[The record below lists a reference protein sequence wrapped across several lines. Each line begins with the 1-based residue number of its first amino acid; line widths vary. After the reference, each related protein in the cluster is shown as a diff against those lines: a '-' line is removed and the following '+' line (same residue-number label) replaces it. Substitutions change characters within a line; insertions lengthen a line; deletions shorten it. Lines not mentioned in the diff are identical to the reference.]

1 MGMKYLVFAIAGVAL
16 GVLVLFFVGGKDV
29 PKNYPPKNA
38 TIVAFGDS
46 LVEGQGA
53 TEGNDFVSQLETRI
67 GRPIE
72 NYGVGG
78 NTTKD
83 GVARMGEIIERDP
96 GLVLI
101 VLGGNDTLR
110 RIAIEETERNLRTL
124 IGTVIEKGSVVMFIG
139 VRGGILGTERED
151 MYERVADEYGAIYVP
166 DILDGILL
174 TPELMHDGI
183 HPNDAGYAQIA
194 DRLAQVF
201 KEYEL

>member
-16 GVLVLFFVGGKDV
+16 GVLVLLFVGGKDV

-139 VRGGILGTERED
+139 VRGGIVGTERED

-174 TPELMHDGI
+174 TPERMHDGI

>member
-16 GVLVLFFVGGKDV
+16 GVLVLLFVGGKDV